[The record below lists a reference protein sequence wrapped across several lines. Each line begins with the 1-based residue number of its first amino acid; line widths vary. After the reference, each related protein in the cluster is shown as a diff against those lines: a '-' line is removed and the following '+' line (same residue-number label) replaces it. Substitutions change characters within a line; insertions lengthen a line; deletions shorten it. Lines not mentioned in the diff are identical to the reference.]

1 MACVPMPVTVTFHL
15 LRLRQVHA
23 AFGALARCI
32 ADHLG
37 VHRASVCPRPAR
49 VLSVAR
55 ICVIGGVWPVLPRH
69 DLATVPTMS
78 IGRCF
83 ARHQRHAAFG
93 AVSGGVANDFGVHR
107 ASVFHAHLKS
117 GGVKLP
123 AVSAKRARG
132 DHAAQ
137 IGQPGS
143 QPGPCQ
149 RGRHVRIGQWGD
161 VACAQCQDRA
171 GARHLRVGD
180 GGGIAQTVR
189 NRADD
194 DENVGMSRGAYNTQV
209 RIGKVDPHRPRD
221 RRAGQHKGRQIAR
234 HGRRDRP
241 PDPVHRALSRADD
254 GHCRLNAPWLQP

>member
-1 MACVPMPVTVTFHL
+1 M
-15 LRLRQVHA
+15 
-23 AFGALARCI
+23 
-32 ADHLG
+32 
-37 VHRASVCPRPAR
+37 
-49 VLSVAR
+49 
-55 ICVIGGVWPVLPRH
+55 CVIGGVWPVLPGH
-69 DLATVPTMS
+69 YVATVPTMS

-93 AVSGGVANDFGVHR
+93 AVSGGVADDFGVHR

-149 RGRHVRIGQWGD
+149 RGRHVRIGQRGD

-180 GGGIAQTVR
+180 GGGIAQTGGQGA
-189 NRADD
+189 NDD
-194 DENVGMSRGAYNTQV
+194 QQV
-209 RIGKVDPHRPRD
+209 RMARGTHDPQGRPGQIKPHRPRD
-221 RRAGQHKGRQIAR
+221 RRAGQHKGCQIAR
-234 HGRRDRP
+234 HGGGNQPSQSCHRTRVRP
-241 PDPVHRALSRADD
+241 GN